1 MIVVE
6 YWALQ
11 WYYELYFCKIGLLM
25 NQYLIISLQLYD
37 SLKIIVPKCQPVET
51 TDGNIKVSSDHITWF
66 FTLTD
71 ANGAN

>member
-1 MIVVE
+1 
-6 YWALQ
+6 
-11 WYYELYFCKIGLLM
+11 M